1 MRIQSLN
8 VATPGLIEYRGES
21 VMTGINKLPTNDAL
35 LVRRYNIDGD
45 AQADLSVH
53 GGVDKAVYAFPSE
66 HYSFFQAELQQDAYP
81 PGQFGENLTTQGLL
95 EANVR
100 IGDRYRV
107 GEALF
112 EVSQPRSPCYKFAI
126 KMGTAEALAVMI
138 NSARTG
144 MYLRVLREGMIQA
157 GDPLELEYSDSSAPS
172 VDEVHRLYYLD
183 RKNIEGLVRALRCER
198 LSQEFRGEFALRYE
212 KLSAG
217 SATPAQVG
225 DDHDN

>member
-1 MRIQSLN
+1 MRIESLN
-8 VATPGLIEYRGES
+8 VARPDLIEYKGET
-21 VMTGINKLPTNDAL
+21 VMTGINKLPTEAAL
-35 LVRRYNIDGD
+35 MVRRLNIDGD

-66 HYSFFQAELQQDAYP
+66 HYSYFQTELQQGEYP
-81 PGQFGENLTTQGLL
+81 PGQFGENLTTEGLI
-95 EANVR
+95 EANLR

-107 GEALF
+107 GNVLF

-144 MYLRVLREGMIQA
+144 MYLRVLSEGMIKA
-157 GDPLELEYSDSSAPS
+157 GDKIELEYSDPTAPS

-183 RKNIEGLVRALRCER
+183 RKNFAGLKRALKCER
-198 LSQEFRGEFALRYE
+198 LSQEFRDEFALRLE
-212 KLSAG
+212 KLRARLAAPTQG
-217 SATPAQVG
+217 GEEP
-225 DDHDN
+225 

>member
-1 MRIQSLN
+1 MRILSLN
-8 VATPGLIEYRGES
+8 VATPGLIEYKGES
-21 VMTGINKLPTNDAL
+21 VLTGINKLPTNGAL
-35 LVRRYNIDGD
+35 MVRRHNIEGD

-53 GGVDKAVYAFPSE
+53 GGVDKAVYAFPEE
-66 HYSFFQAELQQDAYP
+66 HYSWFQDELQQDAYS
-81 PGQFGENLTTQGLL
+81 PGQFGENLTTHGLL

-100 IGDRYRV
+100 IGDRFRV
-107 GEALF
+107 GEVLF

-144 MYLRVLREGMIQA
+144 IYLRVLNEGMIKA

-183 RKNIEGLVRALRCER
+183 RKNIDGLARALRCER
-198 LSQEFRGEFALRYE
+198 LSREFRDEFARRLEKMNLR
-212 KLSAG
+212 SA
-217 SATPAQVG
+217 APAQTG
-225 DDHDN
+225 DSHEN

>member
-8 VATPGLIEYRGES
+8 VATPGLIEYKGES
-21 VMTGINKLPTNDAL
+21 VITGINKLPTNDAL
-35 LVRRYNIDGD
+35 VVRRHNIDGD

-81 PGQFGENLTTQGLL
+81 RGQFGENLTTVGLL

-107 GEALF
+107 GEVLF

-144 MYLRVLREGMIQA
+144 IYLRVLSEGMIQA

-172 VDEVHRLYYLD
+172 VDEIHRLYYLD
-183 RKNIEGLVRALRCER
+183 RKNFDGLARALRCER
-198 LSQEFRGEFALRYE
+198 LSREFKDDFALRLE
-212 KLSAG
+212 ALSVP
-217 SATPAQVG
+217 SATPAQTG
-225 DDHDN
+225 DDHDD